1 MMEIQVIY
9 EAIFGESGDLTIT
22 MLKEVGGNRDEF
34 VCVTT
39 QTTDDDQA
47 FTMYRVPDVN
57 PVVDDL
63 IDIVTGFNVYSD
75 IPDKSIYIP
84 HLHTLKRPCTMV
96 RIEMDDT
103 ECDKWV
109 KLHVEGGEAYNLDEI
124 PVVSE
129 DTQLPFQSYFQD
141 IIARFKTCEMS

>member
-47 FTMYRVPDVN
+47 FTM
-57 PVVDDL
+57 
-63 IDIVTGFNVYSD
+63 
-75 IPDKSIYIP
+75 
-84 HLHTLKRPCTMV
+84 
-96 RIEMDDT
+96 
-103 ECDKWV
+103 
-109 KLHVEGGEAYNLDEI
+109 
-124 PVVSE
+124 
-129 DTQLPFQSYFQD
+129 
-141 IIARFKTCEMS
+141 